1 MLLFDERVQITE
13 FNGED
18 LYQDLLAT
26 TLHNDS
32 ADLDTVPLF
41 STRCTNS
48 TRRTTLQHY
57 NITTL

>member
-32 ADLDTVPLF
+32 ADLDTVPVY
-41 STRCTNS
+41 
-48 TRRTTLQHY
+48 HY
-57 NITTL
+57 SVLADPNTKIGRKL